1 LAGKFCNPLPSH
13 QNPPHLENLQLEI
26 LYQDEFFVAINKPA
40 GMLVHRT
47 NIAFEENVLIAERLL
62 KEQIG
67 QKVFPLHRID
77 RPTSGILVFGLSS
90 EAASL
95 VQPLFPTEE
104 VKKYYLTIVRGYM
117 TENHGIIEK
126 PLKKKLYGDLQES
139 KSEYWSLSQSE
150 IPIASTDRY
159 PSSRYSLLKVYPHT
173 GRMHQIRRHL
183 AHDRHYVIGD
193 STHGDNR
200 QNHFFKAQFGMENL
214 LLHAWQFEFV
224 HPFTQESIKLEANL
238 PDYFIDI
245 CKKLGLS
252 VPLNENPI
260 RFVQLP

>member
-1 LAGKFCNPLPSH
+1 MN
-13 QNPPHLENLQLEI
+13 LEI
-26 LYQDEFFVAINKPA
+26 LYQDEYFVAVNKPA

-47 NIAFEENVLIAERLL
+47 NIAFEENLLIAERVL

-77 RPTSGILVFGLSS
+77 RPTSGVLVFGLSS

-95 VQPLFPTEE
+95 VQPLFPTED
-104 VKKYYLTIVRGYM
+104 VKKFYLTVVRGYM
-117 TENHGIIEK
+117 TENHGVIEH
-126 PLKKKLYGDLQES
+126 PLKKKLIGDLQEA
-139 KSEYWSLSQSE
+139 KSEYWTLSQNE
-150 IPIASTDRY
+150 IPIASTSRY
-159 PSSRYSLLKVYPHT
+159 PTSRYSLLKVYPHT

-200 QNHFFKAQFGMENL
+200 QNHFFRDTFGMDNL

-224 HPFTQESIKLEANL
+224 HPMTKETIKLEADL
-238 PDYFIDI
+238 PGYFSDI
-245 CKKLGLS
+245 CVKLGLA
-252 VPLNENPI
+252 VPPNESN
-260 RFVQLP
+260 FLLTL

>member
-1 LAGKFCNPLPSH
+1 
-13 QNPPHLENLQLEI
+13 LENLNLKI
-26 LYQDEFFVAINKPA
+26 LYQDDYFVAVNKPA

-47 NIAFEENVLIAERLL
+47 NIAFEENLLIAERLL

-90 EAASL
+90 EAASV
-95 VQPLFPTEE
+95 VQPLFPTED
-104 VKKYYLTIVRGYM
+104 VRKYYLTVVRGYM
-117 TENHGIIEK
+117 TENHGIIEH
-126 PLKKKLYGDLQES
+126 PLKKKLIGDLQEA
-139 KSEYWSLSQSE
+139 KSEFWSLSQNE
-150 IPIASTDRY
+150 IPIASTPRY

-200 QNHFFKAQFGMENL
+200 QNHFFRDTFGMENL
-214 LLHAWQFEFV
+214 LLHAWRFEFT
-224 HPFTQESIKLEANL
+224 HPFTKENIKIEAVL
-238 PDYFIDI
+238 PDYFSVI
-245 CKKLGLS
+245 CEKLGLQIPDDEMKS
-252 VPLNENPI
+252 
-260 RFVQLP
+260 

>member
-1 LAGKFCNPLPSH
+1 MIFLPS
-13 QNPPHLENLQLEI
+13 QFKPFQLENLQLEI
-26 LYQDEFFVAINKPA
+26 LYRDDFYVAINKPA

-62 KEQIG
+62 REQIG

-77 RPTSGILVFGLSS
+77 RPTSGVLVFGLSS

-95 VQPLFPTEE
+95 VQPLFPTED
-104 VKKYYLTIVRGYM
+104 VRKLYLTVVRGYM
-117 TENHGIIEK
+117 TDNHGIIDYS
-126 PLKKKLYGDLQES
+126 LKKKLIGDLQEA
-139 KSEYWSLSQSE
+139 KSEYWSLSQNE
-150 IPIASTDRY
+150 IQMASTSRY
-159 PSSRYSLLKVYPHT
+159 PTSRYSLLKVYPHT

-200 QNHFFKAQFGMENL
+200 QNHFFRDSFGMENL

-224 HPFTQESIKLEANL
+224 HPISKNTIKLEANI
-238 PDYFIDI
+238 PVYFKEI
-245 CKKLGLS
+245 CEKLGL
-252 VPLNENPI
+252 VIP
-260 RFVQLP
+260 QTGY

>member
-1 LAGKFCNPLPSH
+1 MNHLHSQQIPS
-13 QNPPHLENLQLEI
+13 QLENLELEI
-26 LYQDEFFVAINKPA
+26 LFQDEFFIAVNKPA

-62 KEQIG
+62 REQTG
-67 QKVFPLHRID
+67 KKVYPLHRID
-77 RPTSGILVFGLSS
+77 RPTSGVLVFGLSS

-95 VQPLFPTEE
+95 VQPLFPTDD
-104 VKKYYLTIVRGYM
+104 VKKYYLTVVRGYM
-117 TENHGIIEK
+117 SENHGIIDH
-126 PLKKKLYGDLQES
+126 PLKKKLYGDLQDA
-139 KSEYWSLSQSE
+139 KSEYWSISQNE
-150 IPIASTDRY
+150 IQIASTSRY
-159 PSSRYSLLKVYPHT
+159 PTSRYSLLKVHPHT

-200 QNHFFKAQFGMENL
+200 QNHFFKNTFGMENL

-224 HPFTQESIKLEANL
+224 HPFNKEPIKLQSRI

-252 VPLNENPI
+252 VPI
-260 RFVQLP
+260 